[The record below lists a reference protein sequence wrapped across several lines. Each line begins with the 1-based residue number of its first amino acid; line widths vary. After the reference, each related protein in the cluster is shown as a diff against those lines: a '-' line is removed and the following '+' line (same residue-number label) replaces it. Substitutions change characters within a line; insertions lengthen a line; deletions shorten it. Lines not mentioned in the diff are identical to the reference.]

1 MSLGQPPDNTP
12 EKAFLWKE
20 VRRYCYLQT
29 ESKKKIKTLQQ
40 AQRHLKKKIAKMQDI
55 IDNLPKNSIL
65 IDENLLVLQ
74 SLAEVNK
81 DLLMRQ
87 VVQKR
92 GVPQPVQ

>member
-1 MSLGQPPDNTP
+1 
-12 EKAFLWKE
+12 
-20 VRRYCYLQT
+20 
-29 ESKKKIKTLQQ
+29 
-40 AQRHLKKKIAKMQDI
+40 MQDI

-92 GVPQPVQ
+92 GVPQPVQYSPELRGFALTMHFYSPRAYTYVRQVFHMCLTHPRTLGKWY